1 MRNEEI
7 TIPNAVVVA
16 SPIVNY
22 SRHATDRGALVATTV
37 TIGYDT
43 PLRQVHAM
51 LLAAASR
58 MRHVAM
64 VPAPFVLQRT
74 LSDYYVGYEPMVAI
88 DDTAAVVPARSR
100 PQALSSLHAE
110 ILDEFNRNGVQ
121 IMSPHFMAQPAE
133 PVVVKPGQWGG
144 QDPGG
149 PA

>member
-43 PLRQVHAM
+43 PWRQVHAM

-64 VPAPFVLQRT
+64 VPTPFVLQRA
-74 LSDYYVGYEPMVAI
+74 LSDYYVEYELMVAI
-88 DDTAAVVPARSR
+88 DDPALR

-110 ILDEFNRNGVQ
+110 IQDEFNRNGVQ
-121 IMSPHFMAQPAE
+121 IMSQHFMAQPAE